1 MNEFNLF
8 ENLPFIVFGLAFT
21 VALIIF
27 LFGAF
32 GLLSRNIEK
41 IEKSERT
48 LIKSFYGFFI
58 VLLIMIVFFFGS
70 WLLNS
75 GEVFKPPHVPGEF
88 PPSPV
93 SSNFP
98 SLPVLPSPEI

>member
-1 MNEFNLF
+1 MDKFNLF
-8 ENLPFIVFGLAFT
+8 ENLPFIVFGLASA

-27 LFGAF
+27 LLGAF
-32 GLLSRNIEK
+32 NLLLAKDIEK
-41 IEKSERT
+41 VERSKRI

-58 VLLIMIVFFFGS
+58 VLLIMIVFFSVS

-93 SSNFP
+93 SNNFP
-98 SLPVLPSPEI
+98 PSPEI